1 MSELNIVELIE
12 KNPITKLSQ
21 SYNNKLLSK
30 IKHVFTNSHQQLFI
44 SSFYCSLNYHQT
56 NDFVI
61 NLDDIWKWLE
71 FSKKAHAKVVLEKNF
86 TIEKDYR
93 IIQNNKREHK
103 GSGSGGHNKE
113 TIMLNVSTFKSF
125 CLKAGTKKA
134 DEIHEYFIKLEE
146 ILQQTIGEECI
157 ELKNQLQ
164 QITIEQKNNQLKTQ
178 QLDREKMLLREF
190 GTKGPIVYIIKVK
203 TFENGQ
209 YIVKIGES
217 RKGIQR
223 RYNEHKSNYEE
234 CILLDCFAIKK
245 SNEFEKFLHKNEK
258 IKFNRVNDLPN
269 HESEVE
275 LFLIGKDLSYDM
287 LLEVIN
293 ENKKHFD
300 DYNDIYVEKLHS
312 ELEALKYA
320 MANSKNISKN
330 AQQTIIQPELLQ
342 IILENQTQMAK
353 QIQSIEKSNKEILEK
368 LNAQQIKTTTN
379 FNKPLDTLG
388 PYLQKINAETLT
400 LIKTYESVAEC
411 IKETNFRLKRPSINK
426 AVIENTVYNGFRWA
440 FVDRQQDPTIIYNL
454 NPTKKIKVQNNGYIA
469 KVSSDK
475 TQILTVYIDRK
486 TAAIQNGYT
495 SISALDNPVKNK
507 TITNDNYYI
516 LFDNCDENIK
526 QEFIN
531 KYGEPF
537 LYRDGVGQ
545 YDINNVL
552 IREFACKYDCIKQL
566 KMSDKT
572 LVKLLDKD
580 NTYNMYYFKRIGQKL
595 FV

>member
-1 MSELNIVELIE
+1 MSELNIVDLIE
-12 KNPITKLSQ
+12 KNPITQLSQ
-21 SYNNKLLSK
+21 TYNNKLLYK
-30 IKHVFTNSHQQLFI
+30 IKEKFTNSQQQLFI
-44 SSFYCSLNYHQT
+44 SSFYCCLNYHQT
-56 NDFVI
+56 NDFI
-61 NLDDIWKWLE
+61 IDLNNIWRWLE
-71 FSKKAHAKVVLEKNF
+71 FSQKIRAKELLEKNF
-86 TIEKDYR
+86 ISDINYKKIRKDE
-93 IIQNNKREHK
+93 NDKTHG
-103 GSGSGGHNKE
+103 GSNKE
-113 TIMLNVSTFKSF
+113 IIMLNIKTFKLF

-146 ILQQTIGEECI
+146 ILQETIGEECI

-164 QITIEQKNNQLKTQ
+164 QITVEQTKKQLQTQ
-178 QLDREKMLLREF
+178 QLDHEKMLLREF

-209 YIVKIGES
+209 YVVKIGES
-217 RKGIQR
+217 RKGIQN
-223 RYNEHKSNYEE
+223 RYNQHKSKYEE

-330 AQQTIIQPELLQ
+330 AQQNIIQPELLQ
-342 IILENQTQMAK
+342 MIIENQTQMAK

-368 LNAQQIKTTTN
+368 LNAQQIKTTAN

-411 IKETNFRLKRPSINK
+411 IKETNFILKRPSINK
-426 AVIENTVYNGFRWA
+426 AVNENTVYHGFRWA
-440 FVDRQQDPTIIYNL
+440 FVDRHQDPTSL
-454 NPTKKIKVQNNGYIA
+454 HDLQPTKKTRPQNNGYIA
-469 KVSSDK
+469 KLPKDK
-475 TQILTVYIDRK
+475 MHIVTVYIDRK
-486 TAAIQNGYT
+486 TAATHNGYA
-495 SISALDNPVKNK
+495 SISALDNPVKNE
-507 TITNDNYYI
+507 TMTNDHYYI
-516 LFDNCDENIK
+516 LFDNCDENLK

-531 KYGEPF
+531 RCGEPF

-545 YDINNVL
+545 YDMNQVL
-552 IREFACKYDCIKQL
+552 IREFACKFDCIKQL

-572 LVKLLDKD
+572 LAKLLDKD
-580 NTYNMYYFKRIGQKL
+580 SMYNMHYFKRTGQKL
-595 FV
+595 FI